1 METTAA
7 VLVDAFATEPTGGLP
22 VAVLPDGAGLTD
34 GQLRTVATEFA
45 ASLAVPADDFDRL
58 RVVGPEGTED
68 QETAALVASLALAR
82 EEAIVDP
89 GEYTI
94 GTPAGTREVAVEES
108 GRVWVD
114 LATRA
119 KELGDDLDA
128 DEEQISG
135 ALGVDVAAL
144 RDVGGDLPPTRLEGD
159 IDTLAV
165 GVNFLEHL
173 GSLSPDTAA
182 LTTLAEVVDVDAI
195 CAFTFDTLAAESTIH
210 ARTFM
215 PGAAGHPR
223 ATGVE
228 VPVTPQIVG
237 TCVDHL
243 VGRGTVENDSPTV
256 EQGHFLDRPALVD
269 VRLPAGQVGGRGVPS
284 VTGTATHPP
293 AQEDDIIEV

>member
-34 GQLRTVATEFA
+34 AQLHTVANEFA
-45 ASLAVPADDFDRL
+45 ASVAVPADDFERL
-58 RVVGPEGTED
+58 RVVGPEGAPERETE
-68 QETAALVASLALAR
+68 AVVASLAHAH
-82 EEAIVDP
+82 EEAMVDA

-94 GTPAGTREVAVEES
+94 GTPAGTREVTVEES
-108 GRVWVD
+108 GRIWVD

-119 KELGDDLDA
+119 NELGDDLDV
-128 DEEQISG
+128 DEEQIAG

-144 RDVGGDLPPTRLEGD
+144 RDVGGDLPPTRIEGNL
-159 IDTLAV
+159 DTLAV

-173 GSLSPDTAA
+173 SSLSPDSGA
-182 LTTLAEVVDVDAI
+182 LTTLAEVASVDAV

-210 ARTFM
+210 ARTFL
-215 PGAAGHPR
+215 PEAAGDPR

-228 VPVTPQIVG
+228 VPVTPQIAG

-269 VRLPAGQVGGRGVPS
+269 VRLPAGQVGGRGVAS
-284 VTGTATHPP
+284 LIGTATHPP
-293 AQEDDIIEV
+293 AEEDDIIEV